1 MEVDPK
7 LWTSAVIVA
16 AGQSTRMARTDD
28 DAARARKPFLVLEGR
43 TVLEHA
49 CAAFDAV
56 DAVREIVVV
65 GHPDDLERIARMA
78 AVSSSMRKVKHFVA
92 GGELRVDSVRAGV
105 AATSSDVALLAIH
118 DAARP
123 LVRPETI
130 RSALVTASERGAAL
144 VAIPVADTIKTS
156 PDGMCAE
163 RTLHRSVLWSA
174 QTPQVF
180 RARAFR
186 ELLARAQAEGLRPTD
201 DSAIYE
207 TYVGPVPLV
216 PGDAHNLKITTPEDL
231 VIAAAILH
239 ARTAGAVRT

>member
-1 MEVDPK
+1 MEIDPQ

-16 AGQSTRMARTDD
+16 AGQSTRMARADD
-28 DAARARKPFLVLEGR
+28 DARARKPFLVLEGR

-56 DAVREIVVV
+56 EAVREIVVV
-65 GHPDDLERIARMA
+65 GHPEDLERIARMA

-105 AATSSDVALLAIH
+105 AATSSHAALLAIH

-130 RSALVTASERGAAL
+130 RSALITAAERGAAL

-156 PDGMCAE
+156 PDGTCAE

-180 RARAFR
+180 RARTFR
-186 ELLARAQAEGLRPTD
+186 ELLSRAQVEGLRPTD

-216 PGDAHNLKITTPEDL
+216 AGDAHNLKITTPEDL

-239 ARTAGAVRT
+239 ARAAGSVRT